1 MYKRQPQENSL
12 TVVGGMTSMS
22 QPFEPEGYRGLNIL
36 VAKNLHYLACLLY
49 TSRCV

>member
-1 MYKRQPQENSL
+1 MYKRQILRSDIPQETSL

-36 VAKNLHYLACLLY
+36 DAKNLH
-49 TSRCV
+49 